1 MTRTVTH
8 LFDDYSQAQRA
19 VAALEQ
25 AGFSSSEISLVSR
38 YRNDGSLADDASSGA
53 AKGAAVG
60 GLAGGG
66 AGLLAALGVIA
77 IPGIGPLVAAG
88 VLATALAGAAGGTLA
103 GGLIGALVDYGV
115 SEDDAQ
121 VYSEAVRRGGSLVSV
136 RADDARTAKAEQILN
151 QQGPVDVTS
160 RRQHYSQAGWSK
172 YDPEAPGYTAD
183 EIRKEREFYGR
194 DQRQPRAARR

>member
-8 LFDDYSQAQRA
+8 LFDDYTQAQRA

-25 AGFSSSEISLVSR
+25 AGFASSEISLVSR
-38 YRNDGSLADDASSGA
+38 YRNDGSLADDASGA
-53 AKGAAVG
+53 ATGATVG

-88 VLATALAGAAGGTLA
+88 VLATTLAGAAGGTIA
-103 GGLIGALVDYGV
+103 GGLIGALVDYGM
-115 SEDDAQ
+115 SEDDAH

-136 RADDARTAKAEQILN
+136 RADDARAARAEQILN
-151 QQGPVDVTS
+151 QQSPVDVAK
-160 RRQHYSQAGWSK
+160 RRQHYTQAGWSK
-172 YDPEAPGYTAD
+172 YDPKAPGYTAE
-183 EIRKEREFYGR
+183 EIRKEREIYGR
-194 DQRQPRAARR
+194 MR